1 MSLFSFANISF
12 GSKSRKIDASK
23 NLISSNEYNIYR
35 YPIDLGSSDKGHYM
49 VFHVNGQL
57 RSKLVGSSQAVNDR
71 PTIID
76 NKIAFGVP
84 NAAQVGIGF
93 AGATRDEQIRFV
105 RTIRRVKDTMALYMP
120 DTLMFKHNQGYSDVG
135 LTGLLAAGIA
145 TATQGQSMLDTVK
158 NPNSDVMDKIVK
170 IAGNFSP
177 IIATQIKNNALLSA
191 GFTAYSGLVVNP
203 MLEMIYTSPSFREFR
218 FDFVFHPRSEKE
230 AMEVQNIIN
239 RFYFHQAP
247 EIYEKGAGFFLI
259 PPSEFDILFYYN
271 GGINPNIPK
280 ISTCVLT
287 NVDVNY
293 APSGFAAY
301 EVQGQVTPEPGKTG
315 MPVSITLSLNF
326 KETEIMTKDNFK
338 MKTDGNN
345 ATGAQSMETII
356 NSNNMFDR

>member
-12 GSKSRKIDASK
+12 GSKTRKVGVTG
-23 NLISSNEYNIYR
+23 NLGVSNAYNIYR
-35 YPIDLGSSDKGHYM
+35 YPIDLGSADKGHYM

-57 RSKLVGSSQAVNDR
+57 RSKLVGDSQSVGDR

-76 NKIAFGVP
+76 NKINFGTP
-84 NAAQVGIGF
+84 NVAQAAIGF
-93 AGATRDEQIRFV
+93 AGATKDEQIRFV

-120 DTLMFKHNQGYSDVG
+120 DTLMFQHNQGYSDVG
-135 LTGLLAAGIA
+135 LTGMLAAGIA
-145 TATQGQSMLDTVK
+145 TATQGQSIVDTAK
-158 NPNSDVMDKIVK
+158 NPNSGVMDKIVK

-177 IIATQIKNNALLSA
+177 MIATQIKNNALLSA

-218 FDFVFHPRSEKE
+218 FDFVFHPRDEKE

-239 RFYFHQAP
+239 RFHFHQAP
-247 EIYEKGAGFFLI
+247 EIFEKGAGFFLI

-271 GGINPNIPK
+271 GAINPNIPK

-287 NVDVNY
+287 GVDVNY
-293 APSGFAAY
+293 APNGFAAY
-301 EVQGQVTPEPGKTG
+301 EVQGQMTPEPGKTG

-326 KETEIMTKDNFK
+326 KETEIMTKNNFK
-338 MKTDGNN
+338 TEESLPERPSDNQFGTSSYGEANDG
-345 ATGAQSMETII
+345 
-356 NSNNMFDR
+356 